1 MYEENI
7 YYIVNL
13 QIYWFGFLLFEFEG
27 IILIS
32 NNFSIFEI
40 EAKTSFGMIESIFFV
55 LTITSIRLIW
65 VPLWKSF

>member
-7 YYIVNL
+7 NYIENL

-55 LTITSIRLIW
+55 L
-65 VPLWKSF
+65 